1 MAGVMPQVDPVETKA
16 AAYAKQFNINIED
29 ARVFV
34 AMMQAE
40 NAPLMQ
46 HNQQLQ
52 AQLQGS
58 SLAQQVMQAAADA
71 NPELFADQNI
81 AREVWDSIQQT
92 AQQGNLRALT
102 PEYAKFLGAQAW
114 ALKHE
119 PWKAANPTPP
129 APQPMPGFRPAGMPP
144 ISFGGSPG
152 QYPPPPV
159 QHNTPSPQQTAL
171 AAEMA
176 SYLKLPLNAPQP

>member
-1 MAGVMPQVDPVETKA
+1 MAGVTPPQDP
-16 AAYAKQFNINIED
+16 YAED
-29 ARVFV
+29 IAFLRQKGYDEQSARD
-34 AMMQAE
+34 MAE
-40 NAPLMQ
+40 FMGRKLQPLQQ
-46 HNQQLQ
+46 HNQHLQ

-58 SLAQQVMQAAADA
+58 SLAQQVMQAASDA

-129 APQPMPGFRPAGMPP
+129 IPQPMPGFRPAGMPP

-176 SYLKLPLNAPQP
+176 SYLKLPLNPPQP